1 MLQRSALTNE
11 KLPMNQQIVEIR
23 LGQGEWQPATFR
35 DGEFVDAYG
44 MPLDRRKISSWRPA
58 GSAANRGKAAG
69 NTANANHT

>member
-11 KLPMNQQIVEIR
+11 KLPMDHQIIEVR

-44 MPLDRRKISSWRPA
+44 MSLDRRKVSGWRPA
-58 GSAANRGKAAG
+58 SSAANRGSAA
-69 NTANANHT
+69 NVNHA